1 MEEKYAIIS
10 NFSMCFANIIYE
22 IAIISFL
29 KKFKKRRIFQM
40 NLSHVE
46 SNQSTSLIA
55 TQSGSTEERHT
66 ISKFHNKNY
75 GLLFISWYQTMRG
88 KNVITNGGNCQ
99 QKHVGDSII

>member
-1 MEEKYAIIS
+1 MLSYLT
-10 NFSMCFANIIYE
+10 FANIIYE